1 MTPTRPPHRLA
12 FALLAVGGLAFIAGG
27 MLHPGDSG
35 TGTKTEQLH
44 EMLVQPTW
52 YPAHALLLL
61 ATVGFAA
68 GALAL
73 RHGAPG
79 TPGTPGVVG
88 TTSRIASVVG
98 AVAVA
103 GMAIHL
109 LEALN
114 ADALADGR
122 TNLFS
127 QLQVVNETVV
137 DAAWGLAF
145 AALAVVGGLSRSIG
159 NPVTAALGA
168 VGGGAFT
175 LASATIA
182 FTDTFDPLFPVG
194 ALLGTWAIWIGVAG
208 ATAEVPGRTRT
219 SVLS

>member
-1 MTPTRPPHRLA
+1 MNHSTRPPHALA
-12 FALLAVGGLAFIAGG
+12 FPLLALGGLAFIAGG
-27 MLHPGDSG
+27 ILHPGDSG

-44 EMLVQPTW
+44 EMLVQSSW

-73 RHGAPG
+73 RYDATGAVR
-79 TPGTPGVVG
+79 TVTRV
-88 TTSRIASVVG
+88 ASVVG
-98 AVAVA
+98 VVAVV

-109 LEALN
+109 LEAVN

-122 TNLFS
+122 TNLFA
-127 QLQVVNETVV
+127 QLQAVNETVV

-145 AALAVVGGLSRSIG
+145 AALAVVGGLTRAIG
-159 NPVTAALGA
+159 NPVTASLGA
-168 VGGGAFT
+168 VGGGAFA

-182 FTDTFDPLFPVG
+182 FTDTFDPLFPVS
-194 ALLGTWAIWIGVAG
+194 ALLGTWAIWIGVAR
-208 ATAEVPGRTRT
+208 ATATVPGRTKT
-219 SVLS
+219 SVVR

>member
-1 MTPTRPPHRLA
+1 MTHTTRPPHALA
-12 FALLAVGGLAFIAGG
+12 FPLLAVGGLAFIAGG

-35 TGTKTEQLH
+35 SGTKTEQLH
-44 EMLVQPTW
+44 EMLVQSSW
-52 YPAHALLLL
+52 YPAHALLLF

-73 RHGAPG
+73 RHGA
-79 TPGTPGVVG
+79 TGVVG
-88 TTSRIASVVG
+88 ATARIASVVG
-98 AVAVA
+98 VVAVL

-122 TNLFS
+122 TNLFA

-137 DAAWGLAF
+137 DSAWGLAF
-145 AALAVVGGLSRSIG
+145 AALAVVGGVTRSIG

-182 FTDTFDPLFPVG
+182 FTDTFDPLFPVS
-194 ALLGTWAIWIGVAG
+194 ALLGTWAIWIGVAR
-208 ATAEVPGRTRT
+208 ASAKVPGRTRT
-219 SVLS
+219 SVLR

>member
-1 MTPTRPPHRLA
+1 MTHTSPTVSSRS
-12 FALLAVGGLAFIAGG
+12 FVSLAVGGLAFIAGG
-27 MLHPGDSG
+27 VLHPGDSG

-44 EMLVQPTW
+44 EMLVDPSW

-73 RHGAPG
+73 HRDG
-79 TPGTPGVVG
+79 TGGSGVVSVA
-88 TTSRIASVVG
+88 TRIASVVG
-98 AVAVA
+98 VVAVI

-114 ADALADGR
+114 ADAIADGHA
-122 TNLFS
+122 NLFA
-127 QLQVVNETVV
+127 QVQVVNETVI

-145 AALAVVGGLSRSIG
+145 AALAVAGGLTRAIG
-159 NPVTAALGA
+159 YPVTAALGG
-168 VGGGAFT
+168 VGGGAFA

-182 FTDTFDPLFPVG
+182 FTDRFDPLFPVS
-194 ALLGTWAIWIGVAG
+194 ALLGTWAIWIGVARNRAG
-208 ATAEVPGRTRT
+208 VPERAKTSAGR
-219 SVLS
+219 

>member
-1 MTPTRPPHRLA
+1 MTHTTRPPHALA
-12 FALLAVGGLAFIAGG
+12 FPLLAVGGLAFIAGG

-35 TGTKTEQLH
+35 SGTKTEQLH
-44 EMLVQPTW
+44 EMLVQSSW

-73 RHGAPG
+73 RHGA
-79 TPGTPGVVG
+79 TGVVG
-88 TTSRIASVVG
+88 ATARIASVVG
-98 AVAVA
+98 VVAVL

-122 TNLFS
+122 TNLFA

-137 DAAWGLAF
+137 DSAWGLAF
-145 AALAVVGGLSRSIG
+145 AALAVVGGVTRSIG

-182 FTDTFDPLFPVG
+182 FTDTFDPLFPVS
-194 ALLGTWAIWIGVAG
+194 ALLGTWAIWIGVAR
-208 ATAEVPGRTRT
+208 ASAKVPGRTRT
-219 SVLS
+219 SVLR